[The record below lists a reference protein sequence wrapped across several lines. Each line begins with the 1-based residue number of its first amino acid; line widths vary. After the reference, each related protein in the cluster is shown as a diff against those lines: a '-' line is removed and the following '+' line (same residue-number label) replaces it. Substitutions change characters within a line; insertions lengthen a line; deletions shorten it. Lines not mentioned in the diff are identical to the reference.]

1 MTRAGETPPETVLWR
16 ARIAAGG
23 RRRELRCTFEQV
35 APECYELHISL
46 GGSPLVTETFTRTED
61 LFAKAEEL
69 LLALVPDS
77 PHRRAIH
84 AGMIRPATRH

>member
-1 MTRAGETPPETVLWR
+1 M
-16 ARIAAGG
+16 
-23 RRRELRCTFEQV
+23 
-35 APECYELHISL
+35 
-46 GGSPLVTETFTRTED
+46 TETFTRTED

-84 AGMIRPATRH
+84 AGMIRPATSN